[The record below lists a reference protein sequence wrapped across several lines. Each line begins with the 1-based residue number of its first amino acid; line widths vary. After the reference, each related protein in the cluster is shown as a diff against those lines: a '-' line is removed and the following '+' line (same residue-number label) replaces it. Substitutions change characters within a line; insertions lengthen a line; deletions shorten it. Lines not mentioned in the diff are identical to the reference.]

1 MILLNISIN
10 LCTILV
16 IVQTCFQNHIYM
28 CKVSKVLYRNHMI
41 SILDN
46 CSVFFPLILMSYTVV
61 LILVVKNRHL
71 VERVSLQRYILCRK
85 VFQVDRVVLLLS
97 HIWSKAAQR
106 VEHLFHIK
114 FCSFVFFLT
123 VITWAVEE
131 KLLEPKKTS
140 KEHKG

>member
-1 MILLNISIN
+1 MILLNISIK
-10 LCTILV
+10 
-16 IVQTCFQNHIYM
+16 IYVPYLSM
-28 CKVSKVLYRNHMI
+28 CRHVFRITFICVK
-41 SILDN
+41 
-46 CSVFFPLILMSYTVV
+46 SVKFFTEITWFLSLITAVFFFPLILMNYTVV

-114 FCSFVFFLT
+114 FYMLTAVFLNSHHMGCRGK
-123 VITWAVEE
+123 VTWA
-131 KLLEPKKTS
+131 
-140 KEHKG
+140 KENTKRT